1 MALLLTQF
9 LFLVAGNLLWSLL
22 VWVYEWLNIS
32 LEKEDQKAVV
42 VVLKIKST
50 AERKKKKKNFWYIK
64 AWEISLSGLGVN
76 VLF

>member
-1 MALLLTQF
+1 MALFLTQF

-50 AERKKKKKNFWYIK
+50 AERKKKKNFWYIK
-64 AWEISLSGLGVN
+64 VYRTPVSSHLRN
-76 VLF
+76 

>member
-1 MALLLTQF
+1 MALFLTQF

-50 AERKKKKKNFWYIK
+50 AERKKKQNFWYIK
-64 AWEISLSGLGVN
+64 VYRTPVSSHLRN
-76 VLF
+76 